1 MYWSDDVLLAWNEE
15 WPMNE
20 ARQTEGMQF
29 DNVKDQENGTELD
42 NCGDILR
49 DLVSSGPWVPLGAN
63 LPHFLRRSAMK

>member
-1 MYWSDDVLLAWNEE
+1 
-15 WPMNE
+15 MNE

-49 DLVSSGPWVPLGAN
+49 DLVSSGP
-63 LPHFLRRSAMK
+63 